1 VKCRALGGLFL
12 GSTGSKGERMSKAD
26 VVVQH
31 LPYLRRYACALTGN
45 QVSGDAYVAGV
56 APPVRSSTVLSV

>member
-1 VKCRALGGLFL
+1 
-12 GSTGSKGERMSKAD
+12 MSKAD